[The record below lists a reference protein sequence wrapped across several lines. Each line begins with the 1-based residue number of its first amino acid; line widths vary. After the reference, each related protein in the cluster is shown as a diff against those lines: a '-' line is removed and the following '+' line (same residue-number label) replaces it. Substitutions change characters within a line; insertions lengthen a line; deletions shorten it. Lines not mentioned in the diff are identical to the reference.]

1 MFRLQLRQQPYRSVK
16 LSFATVTLG
25 RDESND
31 LVIDAPTVSDFH
43 AEITCEAH
51 RYYIIDLLSA
61 GGTFVNGRRISERCE
76 LKSWDLVRLGKVEL
90 EVADSSKCRPGDWAL
105 RPQSNQLASQFYA
118 LKSTTVIGR
127 DPSCDITL
135 DNNMLS
141 RRHARLVID
150 EHQLRVIDLDSA
162 NGTYLNGRRIT
173 EARAQPGD
181 ELRFDEQAFI
191 ILGPKSR
198 RDNRQVI
205 DDDHTVIRASA
216 TEVPPEAGKA
226 RLAPASLD
234 AEANRVMPPAADA
247 ASNHAVLP
255 PADSDKTRFV
265 PLPGEFNESR
275 VVPPAGESDEIL
287 LVSPA
292 GESDETR
299 FVHSSGESDE
309 TRFVPS
315 SGESDETRFVP
326 SSGESDETRF
336 VPSSGESD
344 ETRFVPSS
352 GESDETRF
360 ESPPEEFDETR
371 FVPPPTDDDATR
383 LLKARAARPPG
394 TDTETTVPLPKKSRR
409 LQPPAW
415 LYGGLVLAAAIIG
428 ALGMYFWRSR

>member
-191 ILGPKSR
+191 ILGPKNR

-226 RLAPASLD
+226 RLATASPD

-247 ASNHAVLP
+247 PSNHVVPP
-255 PADSDKTRFV
+255 PADSDK
-265 PLPGEFNESR
+265 
-275 VVPPAGESDEIL
+275 
-287 LVSPA
+287 
-292 GESDETR
+292 
-299 FVHSSGESDE
+299 

-352 GESDETRF
+352 GESGETRFDPPAGEPDETRF

-371 FVPPPTDDDATR
+371 VVPPPVDDDATR
-383 LLKARAARPPG
+383 LLRARAAHPPG